1 MIPKRDIES
10 EGQLLNSQFAEF
22 PPPLAYF
29 KLLDAGEKRTE
40 AKALSIWYFHIFG
53 SMTLQGQ
60 FLYLGL
66 SG

>member
-29 KLLDAGEKRTE
+29 KLLDAGEKGTE
-40 AKALSIWYFHIFG
+40 AQRPSA
-53 SMTLQGQ
+53 
-60 FLYLGL
+60 
-66 SG
+66 SGTFTSLAP